1 MENVRAG
8 VRLWS
13 RSRRLSRLGR
23 PGMIVAPA
31 ALALLVAGCHAA
43 PAGPGQ
49 AVNQQITVASVPG
62 FASAPLQVAVR
73 EGLFARYHVD
83 VNVQSYPSLQRAY
96 AALGSGQAEV
106 ISGDYAGLLY
116 AQSHPTGARLR
127 LIADGYDATPGL
139 MEVLTLPGSPIT
151 NPQQLEGKAVGTPLP
166 ELAPF
171 SADAPYNMETLATE
185 AVLQTDGVSP
195 SSVVWKAMPAGNLIT
210 ALRDHQVSAIVAPQP
225 YILQAETALGAV
237 ELFDVCSGVT
247 ASLPL
252 SGYFTT
258 AGFARDYPT
267 ALHAFQAA
275 LTAAKSSTGQPGTV
289 RSVLSVLP
297 GMTAQQADLVTV
309 GQYPTFLSVGQV
321 QRVADLMYGTGM
333 ITNTIAVR
341 LMLFR

>member
-1 MENVRAG
+1 MESIRAG
-8 VRLWS
+8 AFVRS
-13 RSRRLSRLGR
+13 RSKRPGRLSRAGL
-23 PGMIVAPA
+23 IVAPA
-31 ALALLVAGCHAA
+31 ALALLAAGCHAA

-49 AVNQQITVASVPG
+49 AVNQQITVATVPG
-62 FASAPLQVAVR
+62 FADAPLQVAIR
-73 EGLFARYHVD
+73 DGLFARHHVD
-83 VNVQSYPSLQRAY
+83 VRVQTYATLQRAY

-116 AQSHPTGARLR
+116 ARSHPAGARLR
-127 LIADGYDATPGL
+127 LLADGYDATPGL
-139 MEVLTLPGSPIT
+139 MEVLTLPGSAVT
-151 NPQQLEGKAVGTPLP
+151 TPQQLEGKVVGTPLP

-171 SADAPYNMETLATE
+171 SADAPYNIETLATE
-185 AVLQTDGVSP
+185 AVLQSDGVSP
-195 SSVVWKAMPAGNLIT
+195 SSVVWRAMPPGDMIA

-225 YILQAETALGAV
+225 YILQAETQLGAA

-258 AGFARDYPT
+258 AGFARNYPT

-275 LTAAKSSTGQPGTV
+275 LAAAKTSTAQPGTV
-289 RSVLSVLP
+289 RSVLSTLP
-297 GMTAQQADLVTV
+297 GMTAQEADLVTV

-333 ITNTIAVR
+333 IIDTISVR
-341 LMLFR
+341 RMLFR

>member
-1 MENVRAG
+1 MRKPG
-8 VRLWS
+8 
-13 RSRRLSRLGR
+13 RLGRLAR
-23 PGMIVAPA
+23 PGMIMMPA
-31 ALALLVAGCHAA
+31 ALALLAAGCHAA

-49 AVNQQITVASVPG
+49 AVNQQITVAAVPG
-62 FASAPLQVAVR
+62 FANAPLQVAVR
-73 EGLFARYHVD
+73 EGLFARY
-83 VNVQSYPSLQRAY
+83 VNVQTYPTLQRAY

-116 AQSHPTGARLR
+116 AQSHPSGARLR
-127 LIADGYDATPGL
+127 LIADGYDATPGV

-171 SADAPYNMETLATE
+171 SADAPYNVETLATE

-195 SSVVWKAMPAGNLIT
+195 SSVVWKPMPAGDMIA
-210 ALRDHQVSAIVAPQP
+210 ALRDHQVSAIVAAQP

-275 LTAAKSSTGQPGTV
+275 LTAAKASTGQPGTV
-289 RSVLSVLP
+289 RSVLSTLP

-341 LMLFR
+341 PMLFR

>member
-1 MENVRAG
+1 MESILAGAFVR
-8 VRLWS
+8 S
-13 RSRRLSRLGR
+13 RSRKPGRLSRAGR
-23 PGMIVAPA
+23 IMTPA
-31 ALALLVAGCHAA
+31 ALALLAAGCQAT

-49 AVNQQITVASVPG
+49 AVSQQITVATVLG
-62 FASAPLQVAVR
+62 FADAPLQVAVR
-73 EGLFARYHVD
+73 DGLFARQHVA
-83 VNVQSYPSLQRAY
+83 VRVQTYATLQRAY

-116 AQSHPTGARLR
+116 AQSHPSGARLR

-139 MEVLTLPGSPIT
+139 MEVLTLPGSAIT
-151 NPQQLEGKAVGTPLP
+151 TPQQLEGQVVGTPLP

-171 SADAPYNMETLATE
+171 SADVPYNIETLATE
-185 AVLQTDGVSP
+185 AVLQSDGVSP
-195 SSVVWKAMPAGNLIT
+195 SSVVWRAMPPAGLIT

-225 YILQAETALGAV
+225 YILQAETQLGAA

-258 AGFARDYPT
+258 AGFARDYPS
-267 ALHAFQAA
+267 ALHAFRAA
-275 LTAAKSSTGQPGTV
+275 LTAAKASAAQPGTV
-289 RSVLSVLP
+289 RSVLSTLP
-297 GMTAQQADLVTV
+297 GMTAQEADLVTV

-333 ITNTIAVR
+333 IANTISVR
-341 LMLFR
+341 PLLFR

>member
-1 MENVRAG
+1 MESVRAG
-8 VRLWS
+8 ARWWS
-13 RSRRLSRLGR
+13 RSRKLSRLGR
-23 PGMIVAPA
+23 PAMVLAPA
-31 ALALLVAGCHAA
+31 ALALLAVGCQAAG
-43 PAGPGQ
+43 AGPGQ
-49 AVNQQITVASVPG
+49 AVNQQITVATVAG
-62 FASAPLQVAVR
+62 FADAPLQVAVQD
-73 EGLFARYHVD
+73 GLFARHHVA
-83 VNVQSYPSLQRAY
+83 VKVQTYATLQRAY

-116 AQSHPTGARLR
+116 AQSHPAGARLR

-151 NPQQLEGKAVGTPLP
+151 NPQQLEGRAVGTPLP
-166 ELAPF
+166 ELARF
-171 SADAPYNMETLATE
+171 SADAPYNVETLATE
-185 AVLQTDGVSP
+185 AVLQSDGVSP
-195 SSVVWKAMPAGNLIT
+195 SSVVWKAMPAGQMIT

-258 AGFARDYPT
+258 DGFARDYPA

-275 LTAAKSSTGQPGTV
+275 LTTAKASTGQLGTV
-289 RSVLSVLP
+289 RSVLSGLP

-333 ITNTIAVR
+333 ITSTISVR
-341 LMLFR
+341 PLLFR